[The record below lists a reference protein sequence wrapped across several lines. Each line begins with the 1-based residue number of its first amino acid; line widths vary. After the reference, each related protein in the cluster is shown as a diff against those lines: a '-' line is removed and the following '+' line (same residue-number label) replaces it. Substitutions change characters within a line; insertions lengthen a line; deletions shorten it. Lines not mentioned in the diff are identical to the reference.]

1 MQESRWLR
9 LVAPGLIAITVAAWL
24 GSSAAPAVAR
34 PWNPQTCAAGA
45 APPSAARSSPI
56 ALADVGSQAWYRLD
70 PLLDRAGALAGQRL
84 SFGLDRERQARFLD
98 LPAESF
104 AAGPFGRS
112 ILVGAD
118 DGVSSRLRLLD
129 VPNDCF
135 VDIGGNDDVIRRA
148 TIDAD
153 GTRLYEMRVDR
164 RTRADLGIWLRSL
177 AGDTEPVQVL
187 PPIADDERFG
197 RTFSTELSWSLDGSR
212 LAVQSCGELACRT
225 RVVDSASGSVA
236 TLDQPGFGTLV
247 GIEGDTLVSY
257 AACRG
262 LPCPIVAVDLER
274 GSITTVT
281 DAAVAA
287 VLVATT
293 SGPRVVHEQFS
304 GPAVGLRAT
313 TLDGSSA
320 LELGMLEEDLRLV
333 PSAGMA
339 GAATVVPE
347 GWVTLA
353 PDGRLPAADPVTRLH
368 LRQAID
374 GQAVQLEEIVR

>member
-9 LVAPGLIAITVAAWL
+9 LVAPGLIAIAVAGWL

-34 PWNPQTCAAGA
+34 PWNPQACAGGT

-56 ALADVGSQAWYRLD
+56 ALTDVGSQAWYRLD
-70 PLLDRAGALAGQRL
+70 PILDRAGALAGQRL

-112 ILVGAD
+112 ILVGSD
-118 DGVSSRLRLLD
+118 DGVRSRLRLLD

-135 VDIGGNDDVIRRA
+135 VDVGDDDDVIRRA
-148 TIDAD
+148 TIAAD
-153 GTRLYEMRVDR
+153 GARLYEMRVDR
-164 RTRADLGIWLRSL
+164 LTRADLGIWLRSL

-187 PPIADDERFG
+187 PPISDDERFG

-212 LAVQSCGELACRT
+212 LVVQSCGELACRT
-225 RVVDSASGSVA
+225 RVVDPASGSVA
-236 TLDQPGFGTLV
+236 ALDQPGFGTLV
-247 GIEGDTLVSY
+247 GVEGDTLVSY

-262 LPCPIVAVDLER
+262 LPCPIVAVDLEQ
-274 GSITTVT
+274 GSVTTVT
-281 DAAVAA
+281 DAAVSA
-287 VLVATT
+287 VLVATA
-293 SGPRVVHEQFS
+293 SGPRIVHEQFR
-304 GPAVGLRAT
+304 GAAVGLRAT

-320 LELGMLEEDLRLV
+320 LELGTLEADLRLV

-339 GAATVVPE
+339 GAATIVPQ

-368 LRQAID
+368 LRQALD